1 RADRTHRRRRRGRTA
16 RLRRQG
22 AERGEGRRGG
32 DGAGHGDRDDG
43 GGDPVKAMIALVV
56 ALAFVTSAL
65 AQDRPPTPP
74 WTKDP
79 PDRVPAKTDPQ
90 PKVPLRWDRYYH
102 IDELQQAMRD
112 LAAAWPQFVEL
123 RSIGK
128 SVEGRDM
135 LIAVVTDKATGA

>member
-1 RADRTHRRRRRGRTA
+1 
-16 RLRRQG
+16 

-32 DGAGHGDRDDG
+32 DRTGHGDRDDG
-43 GGDPVKAMIALVV
+43 GGDPVNRRVLAGCALV
-56 ALAFVTSAL
+56 LAAVTAL

-135 LIAVVTDKATGA
+135 LIAVVTDKATGAD